1 MNSKKDSLPR
11 YVKEDLGRYA
21 IMPFLV
27 LLLAIVSL
35 AIAAVAFHSDN
46 TSTQNQ
52 SDSDGLS
59 PPGGTSSTLTTVDS
73 SSSGYYMS
81 SWAPNIPLLIHSAP
95 SVIYTSL
102 TVVGPEEISIDMS
115 PRMYIFHDW
124 LTVPPNAVPLNVPET
139 VSIFETSVEGSVCT
153 FSSGDYLPGKGEVL
167 LNVPVMYRTI
177 QPDETYLQVLWLI
190 HINFIDTLIDTEGS
204 FHVR

>member
-59 PPGGTSSTLTTVDS
+59 PPGGTSSTLTSVDS
-73 SSSGYYMS
+73 SSSGYHMS
-81 SWAPNIPLLIHSAP
+81 SWAPNIPQLIHSDP
-95 SVIYTSL
+95 YVIYTSL

-115 PRMYIFHDW
+115 PRMYIFH
-124 LTVPPNAVPLNVPET
+124 VPET

-153 FSSGDYLPGKGEVL
+153 FSSGNYLPGKGEVL